1 MTATTIS
8 SVPRVRRGPFMSP
21 GWARLLAI
29 FILLALWEI
38 GARLYAD
45 PLFLCPPSQAIASLP
60 HIFGDPK
67 IVNAIRVTI
76 LELVAAFSMSVTIGL
91 AIGLAVGLH
100 GFTKQSILPVILML
114 YATPQATI
122 LPLFVLIFG
131 IGPAAKIAFGVSHGI
146 FPVIVTTV
154 AGVQNLRPQLLRAAH
169 SMGASRW
176 QVFTSIIFPHM
187 IPSFFTGMRLGMTA
201 VLLGVLLAEL
211 YVSTAGIG
219 FYTRLFAESFSPP
232 DLFALI
238 SVLAAIA
245 VTLNELCR
253 MAERHFRRWNAD

>member
-1 MTATTIS
+1 MTA
-8 SVPRVRRGPFMSP
+8 RRGPIMSP
-21 GWARLLAI
+21 GLARLGVI
-29 FILLALWEI
+29 ILLLLIWEV

-45 PLFLCPPSQAIASLP
+45 PLFLCPPSQAVLALG
-60 HIFGDPK
+60 HIFSDPK
-67 IVNAIRVTI
+67 IVNAIEVTI
-76 LELVAAFSMSVTIGL
+76 YEVVVAFAMSVSFGMTIGL
-91 AIGLAVGLH
+91 IVGLQ
-100 GFTKQSILPVILML
+100 GFTKKAILPVILLL
-114 YATPQATI
+114 YAIPQATI
-122 LPLFVLIFG
+122 LPLFILSFG

-154 AGVQNLRPQLLRAAH
+154 AGVQNLRPSLLTAAR

-176 QVFTSIIFPHM
+176 QVFTSIVFPHM
-187 IPSFFTGMRLGMTA
+187 IPSFFTGMRLGMTL

-219 FYTRLFAESFSPP
+219 FYTRLFAESFAPP

-253 MAERHFRRWNAD
+253 TAERRFSRWHNG

>member
-1 MTATTIS
+1 MN
-8 SVPRVRRGPFMSP
+8 RGPWLSP
-21 GWARLLAI
+21 GLARLLAI
-29 FILLALWEI
+29 IVLLALWEV
-38 GARLYAD
+38 GARFYAD

-60 HIFGDPK
+60 HIFADPK
-67 IVNAIRVTI
+67 IVNAIRITI
-76 LELVAAFSMSVTIGL
+76 YELVTAFVMAVSCGL

-100 GFTKQSILPVILML
+100 GFTKQAILPVILML

-122 LPLFVLIFG
+122 LPLFVLMFG
-131 IGPAAKIAFGVSHGI
+131 IGPEAKIAFGFSHGI

-169 SMGASRW
+169 SMGANRW

-238 SVLAAIA
+238 AVLAAIA

-253 MAERHFRRWNAD
+253 MAERHFRRWNEG

>member
-1 MTATTIS
+1 MN
-8 SVPRVRRGPFMSP
+8 PRRGPWLSP
-21 GWARLLAI
+21 GISRLLVI
-29 FILLALWEI
+29 FLLLALWEI
-38 GARLYAD
+38 GARFYAD

-60 HIFGDPK
+60 HIFSDPK

-76 LELVAAFSMSVTIGL
+76 LELVAAFSMSVVAGL
-91 AIGLAVGLH
+91 IIGLAVGLN
-100 GFTKQSILPVILML
+100 GFTKQAILPVILML

-122 LPLFVLIFG
+122 LPLFVLSFG
-131 IGPAAKIAFGVSHGI
+131 IGPAAKIAFGFSHGI

-154 AGVQNLRPQLLRAAH
+154 AGVQNMRPQLLRAAH

-176 QVFTSIIFPHM
+176 QVFTSVIFPHM

-238 SVLAAIA
+238 AVLAAIA

-253 MAERHFRRWNAD
+253 MAERRFSRWNVG

>member
-1 MTATTIS
+1 MNGKK
-8 SVPRVRRGPFMSP
+8 GPIMSA
-21 GWARLLAI
+21 GMARLLVIIAL
-29 FILLALWEI
+29 FGLWEI

-45 PLFLCPPSQAIASLP
+45 PLFLCPPSQAVGALQ
-60 HIFGDPK
+60 HIFAEAK
-67 IVNAIRVTI
+67 IVKAINITVYEVI
-76 LELVAAFSMSVTIGL
+76 IAFLVSVTVGM
-91 AIGLAVGLH
+91 AVGLAVGLH
-100 GFTKQSILPVILML
+100 GFTKASILPVILLL

-122 LPLFVLIFG
+122 LPLFVLSFG

-154 AGVQNLRPQLLRAAH
+154 AGVQNLRPTLLTAAR
-169 SMGASRW
+169 SMGASRI
-176 QVFTSIIFPHM
+176 QVFTSIVFPHM

-238 SVLAAIA
+238 AVLAAIA

-253 MAERHFRRWNAD
+253 TAERRFSRWHAN

>member
-1 MTATTIS
+1 
-8 SVPRVRRGPFMSP
+8 MSP
-21 GWARLLAI
+21 FVARLLAI
-29 FILLALWEI
+29 AVLLGLWEI
-38 GARLYAD
+38 GARYYAD
-45 PLFLCPPSQAIASLP
+45 PLFMCPPSQAVGALK
-60 HIFGDPK
+60 HVFADPK

-76 LELVAAFSMSVTIGL
+76 YEVITAFIMSVAVGMVVGL
-91 AIGLAVGLH
+91 VVGLH
-100 GFTKQSILPVILML
+100 GFTKASILPVILLL

-122 LPLFVLIFG
+122 LPLFVLSFG

-154 AGVQNLRPQLLRAAH
+154 AGVQNLRPHLLTAAR
-169 SMGASRW
+169 SMGASKI
-176 QVFTSIIFPHM
+176 QVFTSIVFPHM

-238 SVLAAIA
+238 AVLAAIA

-253 MAERHFRRWNAD
+253 TAERRFSRWNAN

>member
-1 MTATTIS
+1 MTDK
-8 SVPRVRRGPFMSP
+8 RGPIVSP
-21 GWARLLAI
+21 GVARLLVVI
-29 FILLALWEI
+29 ALFAVWEI
-38 GARLYAD
+38 GARFYAD
-45 PLFLCPPSQAIASLP
+45 PLFLCPPSQAVAALP

-76 LELVAAFSMSVTIGL
+76 YEVVTAFVMSV
-91 AIGLAVGLH
+91 AIGMTVGLVVGLQ
-100 GFTKQSILPVILML
+100 GFTKGAILPIILLL
-114 YATPQATI
+114 YAIPQATI
-122 LPLFVLIFG
+122 LPLFVLSFG

-154 AGVQNLRPQLLRAAH
+154 AGVQNMQPTLLTAAR
-169 SMGASRW
+169 SMGASRV
-176 QVFTSIIFPHM
+176 QMFTSIVFPHM
-187 IPSFFTGMRLGMTA
+187 IPSFFTGMRLGMTS

-238 SVLAAIA
+238 AVLAAIA
-245 VTLNELCR
+245 VTLNEICR
-253 MAERHFRRWNAD
+253 GAERRFSRWHAN

>member
-1 MTATTIS
+1 MS
-8 SVPRVRRGPFMSP
+8 EKKGPIMSP
-21 GWARLLAI
+21 GMARLLV
-29 FILLALWEI
+29 ILALFALWEI
-38 GARLYAD
+38 IARFYAD
-45 PLFLCPPSQAIASLP
+45 PLFLCPPSQAVGALP
-60 HIFGDPK
+60 HIFSDPK
-67 IVNAIRVTI
+67 IVNAIRITVYEVITGF
-76 LELVAAFSMSVTIGL
+76 LLSVSVGMVV
-91 AIGLAVGLH
+91 GLAVGLH
-100 GFTKQSILPVILML
+100 GFTKGAILPVILLL
-114 YATPQATI
+114 YAIPQATI
-122 LPLFVLIFG
+122 LPLFVLSFG

-154 AGVQNLRPQLLRAAH
+154 AGVQNLRPTLLTAAR
-169 SMGASRW
+169 SMGASKI
-176 QVFTSIIFPHM
+176 QVFTSIVFPHM

-238 SVLAAIA
+238 AVLAAIA

-253 MAERHFRRWNAD
+253 TAERRFSRWHAN

>member
-1 MTATTIS
+1 MS
-8 SVPRVRRGPFMSP
+8 EKRGPIMSP
-21 GWARLLAI
+21 TAARLLAI
-29 FILLALWEI
+29 AALLAFWEI
-38 GARLYAD
+38 GARFYAD
-45 PLFLCPPSQAIASLP
+45 PLFLCPPSQAVVALR
-60 HIFGDPK
+60 HIFVDPK
-67 IVNAIRVTI
+67 IVNAIRITI
-76 LELVAAFSMSVTIGL
+76 YEVMTAFAMSVAVGMVV
-91 AIGLAVGLH
+91 GLAVGLH
-100 GFTKQSILPVILML
+100 GFTKASILPVILLL

-122 LPLFVLIFG
+122 LPLFILSFG

-154 AGVQNLRPQLLRAAH
+154 AGVQNLRPHLLTAAR
-169 SMGASRW
+169 SMGASRL
-176 QVFTSIIFPHM
+176 QVFTSIVFPHM

-238 SVLAAIA
+238 AVLAAIA

-253 MAERHFRRWNAD
+253 TAERRFSRWHAN

>member
-1 MTATTIS
+1 MTG
-8 SVPRVRRGPFMSP
+8 RRGPVMSP
-21 GWARLLAI
+21 GMARLLVIAG
-29 FILLALWEI
+29 LLAVWEI

-45 PLFLCPPSQAIASLP
+45 PLFLCPPSQALVALQD
-60 HIFGDPK
+60 IFADPK
-67 IVNAIRVTI
+67 IVRAIEITI
-76 LELVAAFSMSVTIGL
+76 YEVVVAFVVSVSVGM
-91 AIGLAVGLH
+91 AIGLVVGLQ
-100 GFTKQSILPVILML
+100 GFTKRAILPVILLL
-114 YATPQATI
+114 YAIPQATI
-122 LPLFVLIFG
+122 LPLFILSFG

-154 AGVQNLRPQLLRAAH
+154 AGVQNLRPTLLTAAR
-169 SMGASRW
+169 SMGANRW

-187 IPSFFTGMRLGMTA
+187 IPSFFTGMRLGMTL

-219 FYTRLFAESFSPP
+219 FYTRLFAESFAPP

-253 MAERHFRRWNAD
+253 TAERHFSRWHAN

>member
-1 MTATTIS
+1 MTDK
-8 SVPRVRRGPFMSP
+8 RGPIVSP
-21 GWARLLAI
+21 GVARLLVVIVLFAV
-29 FILLALWEI
+29 WEI
-38 GARLYAD
+38 GARFYAD
-45 PLFLCPPSQAIASLP
+45 PLFLCPPSQAVAALP

-76 LELVAAFSMSVTIGL
+76 YEVVTAFVMSV
-91 AIGLAVGLH
+91 AIGMTVGLVVGLQ
-100 GFTKQSILPVILML
+100 GFTKGAILPIILLL
-114 YATPQATI
+114 YAIPQATI
-122 LPLFVLIFG
+122 LPLFVLSFG

-154 AGVQNLRPQLLRAAH
+154 AGVQNMQPTLLTAAR
-169 SMGASRW
+169 SMGASRV
-176 QVFTSIIFPHM
+176 QMFTSIVFPHM
-187 IPSFFTGMRLGMTA
+187 IPSFFTGMRLGMTS

-238 SVLAAIA
+238 AVLAAIA
-245 VTLNELCR
+245 VTLNEICR
-253 MAERHFRRWNAD
+253 GAERRFSRWHAN

>member
-1 MTATTIS
+1 MKS
-8 SVPRVRRGPFMSP
+8 GPWMSP
-21 GWARLLAI
+21 GIARLLVI
-29 FILLALWEI
+29 VLLLLLWEL
-38 GARLYAD
+38 GARVYAD
-45 PLFLCPPSQAIASLP
+45 PLFLCPPSQAIMALP
-60 HIFGDPK
+60 HIFVDPK
-67 IVNAIRVTI
+67 IVNAIRITI
-76 LELVAAFSMSVTIGL
+76 YELVAAFSMAVVFGL
-91 AIGLAVGLH
+91 IIGLAVGLN
-100 GFTKQSILPVILML
+100 GFTKQAILPVILML

-122 LPLFVLIFG
+122 LPLFVLSFG
-131 IGPAAKIAFGVSHGI
+131 IGPAAKIAFGFSHGI

-154 AGVQNLRPQLLRAAH
+154 AGVQNMRPQLMRAAH

-176 QVFTSIIFPHM
+176 QMFTSVIFPHM

-238 SVLAAIA
+238 AVLAAIA

-253 MAERHFRRWNAD
+253 MAERRFSRWNIG

>member
-8 SVPRVRRGPFMSP
+8 SIPATRRGPIMSP

-29 FILLALWEI
+29 FILLALWEV
-38 GARLYAD
+38 GARFYAD
-45 PLFLCPPSQAIASLP
+45 PLFLCPPSQAITALP

-76 LELVAAFSMSVTIGL
+76 WELVTAFLMSVSIGL
-91 AIGLAVGLH
+91 AVGLAVGLH

-169 SMGASRW
+169 SMGASKW

>member
-1 MTATTIS
+1 MN
-8 SVPRVRRGPFMSP
+8 RGPFVSP
-21 GWARLLAI
+21 GIARLFAI
-29 FILLALWEI
+29 FILLAMWEV
-38 GARLYAD
+38 GARLWGD
-45 PLFLCPPSQAIASLP
+45 PLFMCPPSQAVGALSHVLS
-60 HIFGDPK
+60 DPK
-67 IVNAIRVTI
+67 IDNAIRITI
-76 LELVAAFSMSVTIGL
+76 YELVTAFSMSVLFGL
-91 AIGLAVGLH
+91 VIGLAVGLH
-100 GFTKQSILPVILML
+100 GFTKHAILPVILMA
-114 YATPQATI
+114 YATPQAII
-122 LPLFVLIFG
+122 LPLFVLVFG
-131 IGPAAKIAFGVSHGI
+131 IGPAAKIAFGFSHGI

-176 QVFTSIIFPHM
+176 QVFTSIVFPHM

-245 VTLNELCR
+245 VTLNEICR
-253 MAERHFRRWNAD
+253 TAERRFSRWNIG